1 MRQFIL
7 QRLGFGLMTI
17 FFVSI
22 VSFVVIQLP
31 PGDYLTTYIARLTET
46 GASVH
51 QEMIDALRLQYGL
64 DRPLYV
70 QYLKWIGGMFR
81 GHFGYSFYWNLPVS
95 VLLVDRIPLTVV
107 ISLITLVFTYAAAIP
122 IGIYSATHQYSMGDY
137 LFTVLGFAGL
147 ATPSFLLALVLMF
160 ISVYYFGWSVGGL
173 FSPHFRETAWSLA
186 KLWDLIKHLPI
197 PVVVIG
203 ASGTAGLIRVM
214 RATLLDELRKQYVIT
229 ARAKGVAER
238 VLLFK
243 YPVRIALNPM
253 ISSIGWILPGIISGA
268 TITAIVLNLP
278 LTGPLL
284 LQALLAEDMFLAG
297 SVLLILSAMVVV
309 GVLLSDVLLMIT
321 DPRIRLEGKQ

>member
-1 MRQFIL
+1 MRQFIA
-7 QRLGFGLMTI
+7 QRLLFGLMTI

-22 VSFVVIQLP
+22 ISFAVIQLP

-46 GASVH
+46 GAAIH
-51 QEMIDALRLQYGL
+51 QEMIDGIRIQYGL
-64 DRPLYV
+64 DQPLPM

-95 VLLVDRIPLTVV
+95 VLLWDRIPLTVA
-107 ISLITLVFTYAAAIP
+107 ISLITLAFTYAAAIP
-122 IGIYSATHQYSMGDY
+122 IGIYSATHQYSPGDY
-137 LFTVLGFAGL
+137 FFTVLGFAGL

-160 ISVYYFGWSVGGL
+160 VSVYYFGWSVGGL
-173 FSPHFRETAWSLA
+173 FSPEFRETAWSLA
-186 KLWDLIKHLPI
+186 RLGDLIKHLPI
-197 PVVVIG
+197 PVIVIA

-229 ARAKGVAER
+229 ARAKGVDER

-297 SVLLILSAMVVV
+297 SVLLILSVMVVI
-309 GVLLSDVLLMIT
+309 GVLLSDILLVVT
-321 DPRIRLEGKQ
+321 DPRIRLEGRQ

>member
-1 MRQFIL
+1 MRHFIV
-7 QRLGFGLMTI
+7 QRLVFGVVTI
-17 FFVSI
+17 FFISI
-22 VSFVVIQLP
+22 ISFVIIQLP

-46 GASVH
+46 GAPVH
-51 QEMIDALRLQYGL
+51 QEMIDALRIQYGL

-70 QYLKWIGGMFR
+70 QYFMWVAGIFQGR
-81 GHFGYSFYWNLPVS
+81 FGYSYYWNLPVGA
-95 VLLVDRIPLTVV
+95 LLVDTIPLTVV
-107 ISLITLVFTYAAAIP
+107 VSLITLVFTYAAAIP
-122 IGIYSATHQYSMGDY
+122 IGIYSATRQYSFGDY
-137 LFTVLGFAGL
+137 VFTVLGFIGL

-160 ISVYYFGWSVGGL
+160 LSVYYLGWSVGGL
-173 FSPHFRETAWSLA
+173 FSPGFRETGWSFA
-186 KLWDLIKHLPI
+186 KIVDLVRHLPI
-197 PVVVIG
+197 PVIVIG

-278 LTGPLL
+278 TTGPLL

-297 SVLLILSAMVVV
+297 SVILILSSMVVA
-309 GVLLSDVLLMIT
+309 GVLLSDLLLVLT
-321 DPRIRLEGKQ
+321 DPRIRLEARQ